1 MSEIHYTFK
10 KHTHAHTHVHSASM
24 WDAFL
29 TMVIIVKELS
39 ESLTNRA
46 VLVKLKTKQDKQKDS
61 YGIKIW
67 NQLIYIVK
75 YNKIKF

>member
-1 MSEIHYTFK
+1 MSEIQLHFQE
-10 KHTHAHTHVHSASM
+10 THALTHLYSAST

-29 TMVIIVKELS
+29 TKVITVKEVS
-39 ESLTNRA
+39 EPLTKRA

-61 YGIKIW
+61 YRIKIW
-67 NQLIYIVK
+67 NQLIYTVK